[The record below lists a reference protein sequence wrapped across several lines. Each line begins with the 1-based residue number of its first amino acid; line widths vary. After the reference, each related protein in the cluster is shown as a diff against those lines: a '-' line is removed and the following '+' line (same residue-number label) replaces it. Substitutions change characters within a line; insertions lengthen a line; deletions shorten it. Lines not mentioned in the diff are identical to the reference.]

1 MSAVQVPESTLRPT
15 SLIDSDHP
23 SVRAFAERAVAGR
36 RGEIDRAVALYY
48 AIRDGI
54 RYDPYAFSPLAE
66 EYRASRVAEMPS
78 AFCIQKAVLLAAA
91 ARAIGIPSRLGFADV
106 RNHLTSPKLAALM
119 GSDLFVY
126 HGYTELHLDGRWV
139 KSTPAFNLAL
149 CERFGV
155 RPLEFDG
162 RTDSIF
168 HEFDQANRR
177 HMEYVRVRGS
187 YDDLPIEEI
196 LAAFDAEYPGV
207 FDRIA
212 AARASTDER
221 FAGGEPR

>member
-1 MSAVQVPESTLRPT
+1 MSAAHVPESTLRPT

-23 SVRAFAERAVAGR
+23 SVRALAERAVAGK

-54 RYDPYAFSPLAE
+54 RYDPYAFSPVAE

-168 HEFDQANRR
+168 HEFDEANRR

-196 LAAFDAEYPGV
+196 LAAFDSEYPGI

-212 AARASTDER
+212 AARAATDER
-221 FAGGEPR
+221 FAGGEAR